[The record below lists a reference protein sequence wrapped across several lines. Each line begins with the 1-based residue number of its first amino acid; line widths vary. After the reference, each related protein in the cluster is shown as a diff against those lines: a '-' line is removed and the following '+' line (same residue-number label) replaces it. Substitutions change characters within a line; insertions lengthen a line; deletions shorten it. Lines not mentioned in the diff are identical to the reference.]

1 VHDIICDILY
11 VRWEQDI
18 YATFAHLAGA
28 DPTDHSAAAAG
39 LPAVDSINLWSYL
52 SGEAG
57 ASPRKMIPI
66 GSTSCEGGAKR
77 KAQPFSAPFHFKCKP
92 IISLDRRG
100 TNGMEKSLENPASF
114 VGFKE
119 GCINQWGWGD
129 VKTIVQGLIQDRGSE
144 VTSLLNCTGAV
155 WRANVAPAEG
165 LKGATFR
172 TILYSSYCTRQST
185 RSSIPRGTRSDH
197 WCSLTGGIY
206 IICFGLLTGDLEDH
220 DRSESNERV
229 AGAALP

>member
-1 VHDIICDILY
+1 MGTGYLRDICAPCGGRPDRSLCGSG
-11 VRWEQDI
+11 RPACRRQHQPLELSLWRGRGESTKD
-18 YATFAHLAGA
+18 
-28 DPTDHSAAAAG
+28 DPNWIDFLRGRCEAKGTAVFTAVLFLKMQTD
-39 LPAVDSINLWSYL
+39 L
-52 SGEAG
+52 
-57 ASPRKMIPI
+57 
-66 GSTSCEGGAKR
+66 
-77 KAQPFSAPFHFKCKP
+77 
-92 IISLDRRG
+92 SLDRRG
-100 TNGMEKSLENPASF
+100 TNGREKSLENLASF

-185 RSSIPRGTRSDH
+185 RSSIPRGRRSDH